1 MKKAIEKKA
10 DSEALEIF
18 GPSLRAPRLEL
29 CRCAGCGKELQPHD
43 EVVTLDL
50 ADFESL
56 SETELAELTEHAFT
70 LRIVGGTF

>member
-1 MKKAIEKKA
+1 MKRAIEKQA

-18 GPSLRAPRLEL
+18 GPSLRAPRLEPH
-29 CRCAGCGKELQPHD
+29 RCAGCGKELPLD

-56 SETELAELTEHAFT
+56 PETKFAELTDHAFI